1 MGSSSEW
8 RGQRKGSESFK
19 TEQQKLPNLNNR
31 EKIDRKNSRVS
42 EIYGMETKD
51 LTSMLSESKKG
62 RRNMSRPKRYAK
74 K

>member
-1 MGSSSEW
+1 MQGTEE
-8 RGQRKGSESFK
+8 RIRELQDRATEITQF
-19 TEQQKLPNLNNR
+19 EQQTEN
-31 EKIDRKNSRVS
+31 RKNSRVS

-51 LTSMLSESKKG
+51 LTSVLSESKKG

>member
-8 RGQRKGSESFK
+8 RGQRKGSENFK
-19 TEQQKLPNLNNR
+19 TEQQKSPNLNNR

-42 EIYGMETKD
+42 EIYGMVTKD
-51 LTSMLSESKKG
+51 LTSVLSESKKE
-62 RRNMSRPKRYAK
+62 RRNISRPKKYAK